1 MVNTLKKYAIRTVG
15 ALCILGALALMFMG
29 SWIKLKDVDRRGLR
43 EIRDQLKDFTG
54 AAKTAYISQLQEN
67 RLFKDEAKDCDLP
80 ASSGKVKAGIKEV
93 DTLIGSVLDENVSFR
108 EVLDLSVRA
117 PRIVDN
123 TEELL
128 ESDCADSLFTH
139 TAYYLWI
146 DEYRQDWELEYSDIM
161 ELARKDGRQFVTMSE
176 DIVDGYEDFSSL
188 VTLLTAVLCL
198 IILLG
203 VAAAA
208 THICNRVR
216 WLKYIFLI
224 ILVLLVAGT
233 LVGTSIASEMVADLV
248 GGPFDDLTLSITV
261 VPFFA
266 IALMAVP
273 VVLDVAFERKKE
285 IN

>member
-1 MVNTLKKYAIRTVG
+1 MNTLKKYAIRSVG

-29 SWIKLKDVDRRGLR
+29 SWIKLKDVDRRDLRSLR
-43 EIRDQLKDFTG
+43 EQLKDFTG
-54 AAKTAYISQLQEN
+54 AAEKAYISQLQES

-93 DTLIGSVLDENVSFR
+93 DTLIGSVLDENVSFW
-108 EVLDLSVRA
+108 EALDLSVRA
-117 PRIVDN
+117 PRIAET

-128 ESDCADSLFTH
+128 ESDCADSLFTY

-146 DEYRQDWELEYSDIM
+146 DEYRQDEELDYNDIM
-161 ELARKDGRQFVTMSE
+161 ELARKDGRQFATMTE
-176 DIVDGYEDFSSL
+176 DIADGYEEFSPL
-188 VTLLTAVLCL
+188 VVLLTAVLCM

-216 WLKYIFLI
+216 WLKYIFLVL
-224 ILVLLVAGT
+224 LVLLVAGT
-233 LVGTSIASEMVADLV
+233 LVATSFASDMIADLV
-248 GGPFDDLTLSITV
+248 GGPLADLTLSITV

-266 IALMAVP
+266 IALMIVP
-273 VVLDVAFERKKE
+273 VVLDIAFERKKE
-285 IN
+285 TY